1 MRKEEL
7 TMKNEL
13 NVRCIMSKEALPV
26 VGSEQ
31 AVYALVDIKAGNGK
45 APGAMPANF
54 ALVLDRSGS
63 MDGQKMEHMK
73 EAAVYVVD
81 HLNDRDLLSIT
92 IFDDQVET
100 LVPSQP
106 AQNREETKARLEKV
120 LARGGTQISD
130 GLKAGLEEAR
140 KGYAKDRVNRILLL
154 TDGRTWDDEPA
165 CLALADEAGKQ
176 GIAIT
181 GIGLGDDWNEKLLLQ
196 VAERSRGNSHWI
208 QNPIAILDVFQQE
221 VEGIRSVVAT
231 NLRLLA
237 RMSPG
242 VRPIKVY
249 TTAPMIADVTR
260 TAVNDNTVAADLGS
274 LDGARGQAV
283 LIEARV
289 PAEKAGRFL
298 LGRVEVSYDVPTEGA
313 TGLRIRSDLF
323 VTFTA
328 DAQAASK
335 VNAEVMNLA
344 EKVSAFKLQTRA
356 LTEAEAGNIA
366 AATQKLQAAATVL
379 LNLGEDELAR
389 AAEKEILELS
399 KTGALSAAGTKKLEY
414 GTRKL
419 TQALR

>member
-1 MRKEEL
+1 
-7 TMKNEL
+7 MKNEL

-73 EAAVYVVD
+73 EAAGYVVD

-100 LVPSQP
+100 LVPSQS
-106 AQNREETKARLEKV
+106 AQNREEIKAKLEKV

-249 TTAPMIADVTR
+249 ATAPMIADVTR
-260 TAVNDNTVAADLGS
+260 TAVSDNTVAADLGS
-274 LDGARGQAV
+274 LDGTRGQAV

-289 PAEKAGRFL
+289 PAEKAGRFR
-298 LGRVEVSYDVPTEGA
+298 LGQVEVSYDVPAEGA

-379 LNLGEDELAR
+379 LNLGEDELAG
-389 AAEKEILELS
+389 AAEKEILELR